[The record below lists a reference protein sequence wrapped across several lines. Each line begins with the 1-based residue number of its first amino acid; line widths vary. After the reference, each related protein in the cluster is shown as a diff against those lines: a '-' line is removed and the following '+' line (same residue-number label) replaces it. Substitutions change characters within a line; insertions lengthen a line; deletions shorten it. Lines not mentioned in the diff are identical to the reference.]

1 MVARSPPK
9 TEALGSSPSSVVVI
23 FCVGNMMGPYNLVSV
38 GSEGWVGNYP

>member
-23 FCVGNMMGPYNLVSV
+23 FCVGIIR
-38 GSEGWVGNYP
+38 